1 MKRGVSKKKPASV
14 KRSPPVEDWG
24 QVLRTFTGH
33 RIQEEELYRMMFQE
47 FPDVMSLKEACKI
60 LGISTKT
67 GYKLIS
73 NGQLRALKV
82 GRSYRVPKVYLFTYL
97 CKDGQPQLEEEPKQ
111 GGKRQK

>member
-1 MKRGVSKKKPASV
+1 MKRGVSQKKPAPV
-14 KRSPPVEDWG
+14 KKSPPVEDWG

-33 RIQEEELYRMMFQE
+33 RIQEEELYRMMFRE

-82 GRSYRVPKVYLFTYL
+82 GRSYRVPKIYLFTYL
-97 CKDGQPQLEEEPKQ
+97 CKDGQPPQEEEPKQ
-111 GGKRQK
+111 GGKRRK

>member
-1 MKRGVSKKKPASV
+1 MKRSVSKKKPTPV
-14 KRSPPVEDWG
+14 KESPPFEDWG

-47 FPDVMSLKEACKI
+47 FPDVLTINEVCKI
-60 LGISTKT
+60 LGVSTKT

-73 NGQLRALKV
+73 TGKLHALKV

-97 CKDGQPQLEEEPKQ
+97 CKDDQPPQEEEPKQ
-111 GGKRQK
+111 GGTKRK

>member
-1 MKRGVSKKKPASV
+1 MKRGVSKKKPIPIQ
-14 KRSPPVEDWG
+14 KSPPIEDWG

-33 RIQEEELYRMMFQE
+33 RIPQEELYRTMFRE

-67 GYKLIS
+67 GYKLIL

-82 GRSYRVPKVYLFTYL
+82 GRSYRVPKIYLFTYL
-97 CKDGQPQLEEEPKQ
+97 CKDCEPPQEEEPKQ
-111 GGKRQK
+111 GGKRRK